1 VETGH
6 YPTSRHFVQSPLQKV
21 EAMNLRSYCINSG
34 LAVLAAIVIQAPPA
48 WAQTFDS
55 SPRTVKL
62 LKGARPAPTE
72 TTQRVFF
79 SSFSG
84 DVEEL
89 KQVRARLADA
99 GAWRIHTF
107 YPEVI
112 TCRLPVSVDPWSL
125 VQGTAVSVRQQP
137 DGATAV
143 SRASIGAR
151 GLDWLPEVCATID
164 AAAAKDSRVFHEVP
178 AAPAGGFDGGWR
190 AIEAERAPMTPEE
203 GRAAMAAAREDPL
216 RYQNTEFLAGNI
228 LIRVVFPESKGG
240 GQETWTEA
248 RRTAAR
254 QLLFQAVVNYWE
266 RYLPNVDLDWDW
278 TYKWPAE
285 TQFEPINIGTKKE
298 QIRPWVADVMFRLGF
313 TGDESW
319 IEKIHMYNM
328 EGLNAYTKS
337 DWVFT
342 VFVVDAENDEDHW
355 FDDARNN
362 VYAEVGGPF
371 MVLPFSTE
379 NQGSFD
385 NMFMHGMAQ
394 VFWALP
400 EDPGGVYTC
409 GSSSGYLNFKTGNK
423 VKIDPVSGM
432 RLDCAKNFAVNCVAR
447 YESVVDFGY
456 DGPPCDWTYGQ
467 LGYADDDRNQ
477 VPDVFDAPPAIFYEG
492 FPIDTLI
499 GTGQPIRFSVVA
511 QAVPN
516 ANSQQP
522 APRRDYATPIGTVS
536 YVLNGGIGPIYVT
549 PEDGAMDELVED
561 FKVVIPFLL
570 PGISYI
576 EVYATNTYS
585 AKSPPK
591 RKNLLLLALDFA
603 EFRKEQRNDG
613 IGMAWDLRG
622 KTFGA
627 ELELWRINYSADSL
641 ATLVASSAQLQ
652 PVAPPQNGYTP
663 YYFKDRTVNPGADYG
678 YYIVG
683 TFEHFY
689 QGEIREFKMNSRVIE
704 VTASVP
710 RGEGILSRPTPNPF
724 LPSSMGD
731 VMVSVEIPGASG
743 VPLIRPTT
751 GPRRAA
757 AQVAGPEPI
766 GLTVYVYD
774 VVGRRVKMLMDDAVF
789 DAVVNIKWDG
799 TDSNG
804 DPVPSGMYFIAAR
817 VGDVSDSRKVLIIR

>member
-1 VETGH
+1 
-6 YPTSRHFVQSPLQKV
+6 
-21 EAMNLRSYCINSG
+21 MNLRSYCIKSG

-48 WAQTFDS
+48 VAQTSDS
-55 SPRTVKL
+55 SVRTVKL

-72 TTQRVFF
+72 TTRRVFF
-79 SSFSG
+79 LSWG
-84 DVEEL
+84 NVEEL

-99 GAWRIHTF
+99 GAWRIHAF
-107 YPEVI
+107 YPDVI

-125 VQGTAVSVRQQP
+125 VGGTAVSVRSQP

-143 SRASIGAR
+143 SQASIGAR
-151 GLDWLPEVCATID
+151 GLAWLPEACARID
-164 AAAAKDSRVFHEVP
+164 AAASKEHRFLSELP
-178 AAPAGGFDGGWR
+178 AAGSGSFGGVRLTTG
-190 AIEAERAPMTPEE
+190 AERTPMTPEE
-203 GRAAMAAAREDPL
+203 GRAAMAAVQDDPL
-216 RYQNTEFLAGNI
+216 PYQNTEFLAGNI
-228 LIRVVFPESKGG
+228 LIRVVYPDSKGG
-240 GQETWTEA
+240 GQESWTDA
-248 RRTAAR
+248 RRTVAR

-278 TYKWPAE
+278 TYKWPAL
-285 TQFEPINIGTKKE
+285 TQFEPINIGTKRD
-298 QIRPWVADVMFRLGF
+298 QIRLWVSDVMDQLV
-313 TGDESW
+313 TGDENW

-328 EGLNAYTKS
+328 EALHNYTES

-355 FDDARNN
+355 FDGARNN

-394 VFWALP
+394 MFWALA
-400 EDPGGVYTC
+400 EDPGGAYTC
-409 GSSSGYLNFKTGNK
+409 GSSSGYLNYKTGNK

-432 RLDCAKNFAVNCVAR
+432 RLDCAKNFAVDCVAR
-447 YESVVDFGY
+447 YESVLDCGY
-456 DGPPCDWTYGQ
+456 DGPPCDWTFGQ
-467 LGYADDDRNQ
+467 LGYADENRNQ

-492 FPIDTLI
+492 FPTDTLI

-516 ANSQQP
+516 ANSQQS

-549 PEDGAMDELVED
+549 PVDGAMDDLVED
-561 FKVVIPFLL
+561 FRVVIPFLL
-570 PGISYI
+570 PGISSI
-576 EVYATNTYS
+576 EVSATNTYS
-585 AKSPPK
+585 AKSQPK
-591 RKNLLLLALDFA
+591 RKDLLLLALDYA
-603 EFRKEQRNDG
+603 EFRKEQANDG
-613 IGMAWDLRG
+613 IGLAWDLRG
-622 KTFGA
+622 RTFGA
-627 ELELWRINYSADSL
+627 ELELWRIDYNADSL
-641 ATLVASSAQLQ
+641 ATLVATSAQLQ
-652 PVAPPQNGYTP
+652 PVAPAQNGYTP
-663 YYFKDRTVNPGADYG
+663 YFFKDRTVNPGADYG

-689 QGEIREFKMNSRVIE
+689 QGEMREFKMDSRVIE

-710 RGEGILSRPTPNPF
+710 RGDGILSPPTPNPF
-724 LPSSMGD
+724 LPSRMGD
-731 VMVSVEIPGASG
+731 VMVSVEIPGARG

-757 AQVAGPEPI
+757 AQVEVPEPI

-774 VVGRRVKMLMDDAVF
+774 VVGRRVKLLMDDAVF
-789 DAVVNIKWDG
+789 DAVVNVKWDG
-799 TDSNG
+799 TNSNG
-804 DPVPSGMYFIAAR
+804 DPVPTGMYFIAAR
-817 VGDVSDSRKVLIIR
+817 VGDVTDSQKVLIIR